1 MKLHNSDVLGLGT
14 SRNGN
19 SGISNY
25 LLQKCCDGSL
35 FSILLFTFSAIKGP
49 AKELRLSFLSG
60 EKYILS
66 EESIS
71 TIFRV

>member
-19 SGISNY
+19 SGISNS
-25 LLQKCCDGSL
+25 LLQQCCDGLL
-35 FSILLFTFSAIKGP
+35 FSILLFMFSAIKGP
-49 AKELRLSFLSG
+49 AKELRLLFLSG
-60 EKYILS
+60 EKYIS
-66 EESIS
+66 EQNIS